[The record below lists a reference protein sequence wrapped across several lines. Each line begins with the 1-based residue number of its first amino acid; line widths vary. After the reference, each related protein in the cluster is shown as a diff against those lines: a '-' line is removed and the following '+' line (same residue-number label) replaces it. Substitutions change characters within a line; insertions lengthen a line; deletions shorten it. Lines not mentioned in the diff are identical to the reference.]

1 MNSFFATDG
10 PFFTFIMK
18 AGQVI
23 ILTVMCLVFCIP
35 VITIIPAFSA
45 LYYAVMKSVRRER
58 GYIHKEFLRAFKHG
72 LLKGIILTLMYG
84 GFTAA
89 IIFNL
94 YIVDESNITF
104 IASYVVLLVIT
115 AISFVHIIPVLSRF
129 NMRTV
134 EMIKLSFHM
143 GIRHFPVTV
152 LLLAGW
158 ALTVFLQIR
167 VLPMVAIT
175 FLPGTWI
182 YISTFLSEKVM
193 RGYMEKIISAEEND
207 DNSET
212 ADKWYLE

>member
-10 PFFTFIMK
+10 PFFTFITK

-35 VITIIPAFSA
+35 VITVIPALSA
-45 LYYAVMKSVRRER
+45 LYYGIMKSVRRER
-58 GYIHKEFLRAFKHG
+58 GYVHKEFLRAFKHG
-72 LLKGIILTLMYG
+72 LLKGILLTLMYG
-84 GFTAA
+84 GFTGA

-104 IASYVVLLVIT
+104 IASYVVLLVLT
-115 AISFVHIIPVLSRF
+115 AMSFVHIIPVLSRF
-129 NMRTV
+129 NMKIID
-134 EMIKLSFHM
+134 MIKLTFHM
-143 GIRHFPVTV
+143 SIRHFLSTV
-152 LLLAGW
+152 LLTAGLL
-158 ALTVFLQIR
+158 LTVFLQIR
-167 VLPMVAIT
+167 VLPIATIT

-193 RGYMEKIISAEEND
+193 RGYMEKIIDAEGKENQPD
-207 DNSET
+207 D